1 MKSILRV
8 ILLFLWIG
16 TTCSFSQN
24 NSQLVKEITVYFE
37 SASSVISKAEAIKM
51 EEAIQSLTDSHQY
64 SVELSAHTDSEGSS
78 TYNDNLSTQ
87 RAMVVADFLV
97 NKGFFNRKIS
107 FVAQG
112 ENQPIAE
119 NETDSGKAQ
128 NRRVTVKIQKKFD
141 DKLSVGGFTIEE
153 KFYTFSAEN
162 QQKIEHPSGTV
173 IEIPENAFVDKNG
186 NPVTGDVQVSYIEYR
201 DPVDFILGNIPMD
214 YHQDGENFVFNS
226 GGMFKIKATHQGEE
240 VFLGKDKN
248 INLDFPLTEN
258 LPDLN
263 FYRFDETTNQW
274 KEEAKNI
281 NPPKNESVDL
291 TAFFQLQSSNVNV
304 DTLSN
309 RNGTIINTNRVLSKE
324 NPESCYSLFRLL
336 RMGKLMATTTDSLKE
351 KISWTPRKMLSA
363 NLKKQKALDFQIANS
378 KTLKNSQKENQK
390 IYSLKCDI
398 KSENGNQ
405 IRIIPKTGSYSDKLS
420 AISWITP
427 DSKQYE
433 INSAS
438 LLSIKKT
445 AQNLYTI
452 TIKDSLG
459 KKELDS
465 LKINDFSLQKETIIA
480 NISNQTNNR
489 VIQYNRLQRLV
500 DNNDQIIIK
509 KNKALSK
516 LKRLKYA
523 SLDTINKY
531 KILSKNFWYF
541 NKPYMSAEEKVMT
554 EDQWISYF
562 DNNKGVMLNRYKNI
576 ENRSE
581 TKACMEKAKVIQKAR
596 EEMNNALYAEN
607 QLRQKLQISNL
618 GIYNCDQIQRL
629 IEPLIVQVDYIDEKG
644 NQITPKFIYIVD
656 KRLNGIL
663 KYDGYMNY
671 TPNRFAFS
679 PSSETRLLAF
689 DALGN
694 SYICDKDKMKELK
707 ATNSVQRIQLK
718 KIEIVENKDELAAL
732 LN

>member
-1 MKSILRV
+1 MKSILRG
-8 ILLFLWIG
+8 IFLFLWTG
-16 TTCSFSQN
+16 TACSFSQN
-24 NSQLVKEITVYFE
+24 NSQLIQEITVYFE

-51 EEAIQSLTDSHQY
+51 EEAIQSLTDSHLY
-64 SVELSAHTDSEGSS
+64 SIELTAHTDSEGSAA
-78 TYNDNLSTQ
+78 YNDNLSAQ
-87 RAMVVADFLV
+87 RAKSVADFLV
-97 NKGFFNRKIS
+97 NRGFFNRKIS

-112 ENQPIAE
+112 EHQPIAE
-119 NETDSGKAQ
+119 NETDLGKAQ
-128 NRRVTVKIQKKFD
+128 NRRVTIKILKKFD

-153 KFYTFSAEN
+153 KYYTISAEN
-162 QQKIEHPSGTV
+162 PQKIEHPSGTV

-186 NPVTGDVQVSYIEYR
+186 NPVTGDVQLSYIEYR

-214 YHQDGENFVFNS
+214 YNQDGEKFVFNS

-281 NPPKNESVDL
+281 NPPKNESVNL
-291 TAFFQLQSSNVNV
+291 TAFFQLQPNNVNV

-309 RNGTIINTNRVLSKE
+309 QKETVINTKTFIAKE
-324 NPESCYSLFRLL
+324 NYESCYHLVRLL
-336 RMGKLMATTTDSLKE
+336 KMGKLMATSTDSLKE
-351 KISWTPRKMLSA
+351 KISWTPRKMLDA
-363 NLKKQKALDFQIANS
+363 NLKKQKALDFQIANT
-378 KTLKNSQKENQK
+378 KMLKNSHKENQK
-390 IYSLKCDI
+390 IYSVNCDV
-398 KSENGNQ
+398 KSESGNQ
-405 IRIIPKTGSYSDKLS
+405 IRIIPKTGSYTDRLS

-427 DSKQYE
+427 DSKQYHL
-433 INSAS
+433 NSVS
-438 LLSIKKT
+438 LLGIKKIN
-445 AQNLYTI
+445 QNLYSI

-465 LKINDFSLQKETIIA
+465 LKINDFSIQKETIVS
-480 NISNQTNNR
+480 NISKQTNNR
-489 VIQYNRLQRLV
+489 VIQYNRLQRLA
-500 DNNDQIIIK
+500 DNNDQVIIK

-516 LKRLKYA
+516 LKKLKYA

-531 KILSKNFWYF
+531 AILSKNFWNF
-541 NKPYMSAEEKVMT
+541 NKPYMSVAEKEMT

-562 DNNKGVMLNRYKNI
+562 DSNKSSMLSRYKKL
-576 ENRSE
+576 EDSSA
-581 TKACMEKAKVIQKAR
+581 TKTCFEKVKVIQKAR

-629 IEPLIVQVDYIDEKG
+629 IEPLIVQVDYADEKG

-671 TPNRFAFS
+671 TPYRFAFS
-679 PSSETRLLAF
+679 PSSETKLLAF

-694 SYICDKDKMKELK
+694 AYICDKDKMKELK
-707 ATNSVQRIQLK
+707 ATNTVQRIQLK
-718 KIEIVENKDELAAL
+718 KIEIVENKDKLAAL